1 MVIVSFSEVTLLI
14 LRKMAQ
20 QFCCQLEEGRL
31 KQINLEAVTIDL
43 FLLKKIIKWNI
54 LDCESNILSKIHR
67 LCRVELVS
75 FTYLCII
82 SYE

>member
-1 MVIVSFSEVTLLI
+1 
-14 LRKMAQ
+14 MAQ

-31 KQINLEAVTIDL
+31 KQINLESGYHRSFSL
-43 FLLKKIIKWNI
+43 MKIIKWYI
-54 LDCESNILSKIHR
+54 LDCESNILSKNHR

-82 SYE
+82 SYEK